1 VVDDF
6 GVKYVG
12 KEHADHLISCLKTES
27 YKLTE
32 DWARDLYCGISLRWN
47 YAKRWLDISMPGYI
61 KGVEYAIRV
70 KSYNLIF
77 QMVIPFLTQPPHE
90 RTLTGRGSRV
100 YTNVGAAGCTLTS
113 GQPGAAWSG
122 QEVCSGFALAA
133 RASPLAACCMNSYY
147 TIRIKKCMNW
157 FKNHTVYEFVL
168 YNLYNNC
175 MNSFV

>member
-1 VVDDF
+1 
-6 GVKYVG
+6 
-12 KEHADHLISCLKTES
+12 
-27 YKLTE
+27 
-32 DWARDLYCGISLRWN
+32 
-47 YAKRWLDISMPGYI
+47 
-61 KGVEYAIRV
+61 
-70 KSYNLIF
+70 
-77 QMVIPFLTQPPHE
+77 MVIPFITQPPHE

-133 RASPLAACCMNSYY
+133 RASPLVARASLLAACCMNSYY

-175 MNSFV
+175 TNSFVWIRTKIIEKKICIQVWDFNQGPKWLAIVAALCHPPPHRLH